1 MSKLTNMDKK
11 GGAMPIMLQQ
21 FRRALSTEIVRG
33 MAELKLSR
41 IHYLRPTKAAAKHA
55 VIANRS
61 SNRYKP
67 SEGRTNHWYHWYRR
81 NTHEGYGSFQQFRNE
96 HYFHVY

>member
-1 MSKLTNMDKK
+1 
-11 GGAMPIMLQQ
+11 
-21 FRRALSTEIVRG
+21 

-67 SEGRTNHWYHWYRR
+67 SEGRTNHWYRR
-81 NTHEGYGSFQQFRNE
+81 NTHEGYGSFQQFKNG
-96 HYFHVY
+96 HYFHAPLLLCTINYRDRIREVSTVCIVN

>member
-1 MSKLTNMDKK
+1 
-11 GGAMPIMLQQ
+11 
-21 FRRALSTEIVRG
+21 

-67 SEGRTNHWYHWYRR
+67 SEGRTNHWYRR
-81 NTHEGYGSFQQFRNE
+81 NTHKGYGSFQQFRNGYYFNV
-96 HYFHVY
+96 HYIKHCDLNREEGMYVD